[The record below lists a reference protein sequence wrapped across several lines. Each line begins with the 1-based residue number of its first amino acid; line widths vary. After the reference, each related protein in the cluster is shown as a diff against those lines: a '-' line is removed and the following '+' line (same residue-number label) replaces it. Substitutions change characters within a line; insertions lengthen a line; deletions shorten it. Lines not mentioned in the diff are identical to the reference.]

1 MGEAGTR
8 RTIEVVVIGAG
19 QAGLI
24 ASRLLSQAGREHVV
38 LDRRSSLGGG
48 WQDRWDAFRL
58 VSPNWTTS
66 VPGFAYR
73 GDEPDGFM
81 PRDELLEHWRAYASA
96 IGAPVELDTEV
107 TRLVAADGPGA
118 ARFQLTTSRGEIE
131 AAEVIVAG
139 GPFQVPFLPPVAT
152 SFDPSI
158 RQLHSHHYRN
168 PEGLPPGG
176 VLLIGSG
183 QTGVQLAEELMA
195 AGRPVW
201 MAVGRCGRVPRRYRD
216 RDVFWWLRQLG
227 TRGRTLGTPLPTAA
241 SLPGPRARFACN
253 PQLSGHGGGHDT
265 NLRRMAAD
273 GLHLLG
279 RFEAAVGARARFA
292 DDLPETLRFA
302 DAFFEERF
310 RGLCDTFAERAGED
324 LPEGDVE
331 QFTFEPEVVRE
342 LDLAAEGVST
352 VLWTSGYR
360 PAFDWIEL
368 EEPVIDEF
376 GLPIADGGTTR
387 RPGLSFLGTPWL
399 VDMASANLV
408 GIARDAEAL
417 AERW

>member
-1 MGEAGTR
+1 
-8 RTIEVVVIGAG
+8 
-19 QAGLI
+19 
-24 ASRLLSQAGREHVV
+24 
-38 LDRRSSLGGG
+38 
-48 WQDRWDAFRL
+48 
-58 VSPNWTTS
+58 
-66 VPGFAYR
+66 
-73 GDEPDGFM
+73 
-81 PRDELLEHWRAYASA
+81 
-96 IGAPVELDTEV
+96 
-107 TRLVAADGPGA
+107 
-118 ARFQLTTSRGEIE
+118 
-131 AAEVIVAG
+131 
-139 GPFQVPFLPPVAT
+139 VAT

-376 GLPIADGGTTR
+376 GLPIADGGATR